1 MSETKFSNFTNEDGS
16 TGPDLVGITS
26 FTSPYYFVPPSGNT
40 AQRPSGEGLA
50 PGMLRFNTDI
60 GRLEVWRADHWGTIL
75 GESPNLGISTNPA
88 GTSGGLGTRG
98 VFGGGYVPGGGGDQ
112 SRIDYITI
120 SSLGNA
126 ITFGN
131 LSASR
136 RGLSACGSAT
146 RGLFM
151 GAAGASSQRIDFIT
165 YSSTGDATTFGTLST
180 NKEGNGALSSSTRAI
195 SFGGDNVG
203 SGTNVIEYM
212 TIASTSSGIDFGDLL
227 SPQTTFTGGVSSSTR
242 GVIGGGNTYPSEPKT
257 NVIQYI
263 TISTLGDSIDFGVL
277 TTPKGSG
284 TATSNSTRGIFIGGI
299 SGPSKT
305 TTIEYVT
312 IASTGNSQNFGD
324 LTNATSNFAAC
335 SSPTRALYGGGTA
348 PTTTNTIEY
357 ITILTTGNAVDFGDL
372 TIARFSPG
380 ACSNGHGG
388 L

>member
-1 MSETKFSNFTNEDGS
+1 MSKLNISRLTNENEDGS
-16 TGPDLVGITS
+16 PYISGISTFS
-26 FTSPYYFVPPSGNT
+26 STAFLVPPSGTT
-40 AQRPSGEGLA
+40 AQRPDFVQ
-50 PGMLRFNTDI
+50 PGMIRFNTD
-60 GRLEVWRADHWGTIL
+60 GAHLEYYNGVEWTEVLVANNTLD
-75 GESPNLGISTNPA
+75 
-88 GTSGGLGTRG
+88 GGNRG

-112 SRIDYITI
+112 SRIDYVTV

-212 TIASTSSGIDFGDLL
+212 TIASTSNGIDFGDLL
-227 SPQTTFTGGVSSSTR
+227 SSQTTFTGGVSSSTR
-242 GVIGGGNTYPSEPKT
+242 GVIGGGNTYPSEPQT

-263 TISTLGDSIDFGVL
+263 TISTLGNAVVFGDL
-277 TTPKGSG
+277 TTAKGSG

-299 SGPSKT
+299 SGPSNT
-305 TTIEYVT
+305 NTIEYVT
-312 IASTGNSQNFGD
+312 IASTGNAQDFGD
-324 LTNATSNFAAC
+324 LNNATRSFAAC
-335 SSPTRALYGGGTA
+335 SSPTRALYGGGIA

-357 ITILTTGNAVDFGDL
+357 ITILSAGNATDFGDL
-372 TIARFSPG
+372 TIARFSMG

>member
-1 MSETKFSNFTNEDGS
+1 MSKFNISRLTNENEDGAPRISGIS
-16 TGPDLVGITS
+16 TFSSTA
-26 FTSPYYFVPPSGNT
+26 FFEPPKGTT
-40 AQRPSGEGLA
+40 AQRPEFVQ
-50 PGMLRFNTDI
+50 PGMIRFNTD
-60 GRLEVWRADHWGTIL
+60 GAHLEYYNGVEWTEVLVANNTLD
-75 GESPNLGISTNPA
+75 
-88 GTSGGLGTRG
+88 GGARG
-98 VFGGGYVPGGGGDQ
+98 LFGGGYVPAGGGDQ

-151 GAAGASSQRIDFIT
+151 GASGASPQRIDFIT

-212 TIASTSSGIDFGDLL
+212 TIASTSNGIDFGDLL
-227 SPQTTFTGGVSSSTR
+227 SSQTTFTGGVSSSTR
-242 GVIGGGNTYPSEPKT
+242 GVIGGGNTYPSEPQT

-263 TISTLGDSIDFGVL
+263 TISTLGNSIDFGDL

-284 TATSNSTRGIFIGGI
+284 TATSNSTRGIFIGGF
-299 SGPSKT
+299 SGPSRT
-305 TTIEYVT
+305 NTIEYVT
-312 IASTGNSQNFGD
+312 IASTGNAQDFGD
-324 LTNATSNFAAC
+324 LTNATGSFAAC
-335 SSPTRALYGGGTA
+335 SSSTRALYGGGTA

-357 ITILTTGNAVDFGDL
+357 ITILTTGNAIDFGDL

>member
-1 MSETKFSNFTNEDGS
+1 MSNTKFSNYKSEDGN

-26 FTSPYYFVPPSGNT
+26 FTSPYYFVPPSGTT
-40 AQRPSGEGLA
+40 AQRPSNA
-50 PGMLRFNTDI
+50 VPGQLRFNTDI
-60 GRLEVWRADHWGTIL
+60 GRLEVWRGDHWATIL
-75 GESPNLGISTNPA
+75 GESPNLN
-88 GTSGGLGTRG
+88 GGARG
-98 VFGGGYVPGGGGDQ
+98 VFGGGYVPAGGGDQ
-112 SRIDYITI
+112 SRIDYITV

-131 LSASR
+131 LSTSR

-212 TIASTSSGIDFGDLL
+212 TIASTSNGIDFGDLL
-227 SPQTTFTGGVSSSTR
+227 SSQTTFTGGVSSSTR
-242 GVIGGGNTYPSEPKT
+242 GVIGGGNTYPSEPQT

-263 TISTLGDSIDFGVL
+263 TISTLGNSIDFGDL
-277 TTPKGSG
+277 TTPKGGG
-284 TATSNSTRGIFIGGI
+284 TATSNSTRGIFIGGV
-299 SGPSKT
+299 SGPSRT
-305 TTIEYVT
+305 NTIEYVT
-312 IASTGNSQNFGD
+312 IASTGNAQDFGD
-324 LTNATSNFAAC
+324 LTNATNSFAAC
-335 SSPTRALYGGGTA
+335 SSPTRALYGGGSA

-357 ITILTTGNAVDFGDL
+357 ITILSAGNAVDFGDL
-372 TIARFSPG
+372 TIARLGLS
-380 ACSNGHGG
+380 ACSNAHGG

>member
-1 MSETKFSNFTNEDGS
+1 MSKFNISRLTNENEDGAPRISGIS
-16 TGPDLVGITS
+16 TFSSTA
-26 FTSPYYFVPPSGNT
+26 FFEPPKGTT
-40 AQRPSGEGLA
+40 AQRPEFVQ
-50 PGMLRFNTDI
+50 PGMIRFNTDSAH
-60 GRLEVWRADHWGTIL
+60 LEYYNGVEWTEVLVANNTLD
-75 GESPNLGISTNPA
+75 
-88 GTSGGLGTRG
+88 GGARG
-98 VFGGGYVPGGGGDQ
+98 LFGGGYVPAGGGDQ

-151 GAAGASSQRIDFIT
+151 GASGASPQRIDFIT

-212 TIASTSSGIDFGDLL
+212 TIASTSNGIDFGDLL
-227 SPQTTFTGGVSSSTR
+227 SSQTTFTGGVSSSTR
-242 GVIGGGNTYPSEPKT
+242 GVIGGGNTYPSEPQT

-263 TISTLGDSIDFGVL
+263 TISTLGNSIDFGDL

-284 TATSNSTRGIFIGGI
+284 TATSNSTRGIFIGGF
-299 SGPSKT
+299 SGPSRT
-305 TTIEYVT
+305 NTIEYVT
-312 IASTGNSQNFGD
+312 IASTGNAQDFGD
-324 LTNATSNFAAC
+324 LTNATGSFAAC
-335 SSPTRALYGGGTA
+335 SSSTRALYGGGTA

-357 ITILTTGNAVDFGDL
+357 ITILTTGNAIDFGDL

>member
-1 MSETKFSNFTNEDGS
+1 MSKLNISRLTNENEDGAPKISGIS
-16 TGPDLVGITS
+16 TFSSTA
-26 FTSPYYFVPPSGNT
+26 FFEPPKGTT
-40 AQRPSGEGLA
+40 AQRPEFVQ
-50 PGMLRFNTDI
+50 PGMIRFNTDSAH
-60 GRLEVWRADHWGTIL
+60 LEYYNGVEWTEVLVANNTLD
-75 GESPNLGISTNPA
+75 
-88 GTSGGLGTRG
+88 GGARG
-98 VFGGGYVPGGGGDQ
+98 LFGGGYVPAGGGDQ

-151 GAAGASSQRIDFIT
+151 GASGASPQRIDFIT

-212 TIASTSSGIDFGDLL
+212 TIASTSNGIDFGDLL
-227 SPQTTFTGGVSSSTR
+227 SSQTTFTGGVSSSTR
-242 GVIGGGNTYPSEPKT
+242 GVIGGGNTYPSEPQT

-263 TISTLGDSIDFGVL
+263 TISTLGNSIDFGDL

-284 TATSNSTRGIFIGGI
+284 TATSNSTRGIFIGGF
-299 SGPSKT
+299 SGPSRT
-305 TTIEYVT
+305 NTIEYVT
-312 IASTGNSQNFGD
+312 IASTGNAQDFGD
-324 LTNATSNFAAC
+324 LTNATGSFAAC
-335 SSPTRALYGGGTA
+335 SSSTRALYGGGTA

-357 ITILTTGNAVDFGDL
+357 ITILTTGNAIDFGDL